1 MINKKAKGGKGNMT
15 YSDFLKASEEQ
26 IRVMLFDCLSAAP
39 EIRRKQLIEA
49 VIAKIDFTAEQLTNT
64 APGSEL
70 VTAKSRIGM
79 ILSSAMKSK
88 YILEDELGYMS
99 LNSAEI
105 NFVSKYQCRDYIVS
119 LLEGGKSFT
128 KQELFRMAEE
138 HFCGCEPGAE
148 EKNLQLRSVLGQV
161 IARLEEEG
169 HICRCSDK
177 MSLISDRR
185 YPSTE
190 LGCYLREAALGGS
203 VEKYFLKAI
212 HTMGGEWFELYAVE
226 LMEKYF
232 RKCGKSIISASV
244 SGGSNDG
251 GIDGIINTQD
261 WLGYRELILMQM
273 KNRNAIVTP
282 KDVREF
288 YGAVCAEQGSRG
300 LYVTISSF
308 HSEAQ
313 KLIDKV
319 DNLIGIDGHRIFL
332 IAKKCRYGLKFTGG
346 KLCIDEDFFLNSLGG

>member
-1 MINKKAKGGKGNMT
+1 MT
-15 YSDFLKASEEQ
+15 YTEFLKAGDEQ
-26 IRVMLFDCLSAAP
+26 IRRMLFDSLSSAP

-49 VIAKIDFTAEQLTNT
+49 VVAKIGLTSQQLQNT

-70 VTAKSRIGM
+70 VSAKSRIGRV
-79 ILSSAMKSK
+79 LSEAMKSR
-88 YILEDELGYMS
+88 YILEDELSYLS
-99 LNSAEI
+99 LNNAEI
-105 NFVSKYQCRDYIVS
+105 KYVSKYRCRDFIVS
-119 LLEGGKSFT
+119 LLEGGKSYT
-128 KQELFRMAEE
+128 KQELFRLAEE
-138 HFCGCEPGAE
+138 HFCDCQLSGE
-148 EKNLQLRSVLGQV
+148 EKDLQLRSVLGQV
-161 IARLEEEG
+161 LARLEEEG

-177 MSLISDRR
+177 VSLLTDRR

-190 LGCYLREAALGGS
+190 LGCYLREAAMGGG
-203 VEKYFLKAI
+203 VEKYFLKSI
-212 HTMGGEWFELYAVE
+212 HSMGGEWFELYAVE
-226 LMEKYF
+226 LLEAYF
-232 RKCGKSIISASV
+232 KKCGKTIISASV

-251 GIDGIINTQD
+251 GIDGIINTKD

-308 HSEAQ
+308 HPEAQ

-332 IAKKCRYGLKFTGG
+332 IAKKCRYGLKFEKGQL
-346 KLCIDEDFFLNSLGG
+346 KIDEELFLRPIGSEV

>member
-1 MINKKAKGGKGNMT
+1 MT
-15 YSDFLKASEEQ
+15 YNDFLKAGDEQ
-26 IRVMLFDCLSAAP
+26 IRIMLFDSLSAAP

-49 VIAKIDFTAEQLTNT
+49 VIKKIDFNTSQLADNS
-64 APGSEL
+64 PGSEL
-70 VTAKSRIGM
+70 VSAKSRIGM
-79 ILSSAMKSK
+79 ILSAAMNSR
-88 YILEDELGYMS
+88 YIIEDELGYMS
-99 LNSAEI
+99 LNSSEI
-105 NFVSKYQCRDYIVS
+105 KYISKFQCRDFIVAA
-119 LLEGGKSFT
+119 LEGGKSYT

-138 HFCGCEPGAE
+138 HFCDCELSSE
-148 EKNLQLRSVLGQV
+148 EKDLQLRSVLGQV
-161 IARLEEEG
+161 IARLEDEG

-177 MSLISDRR
+177 ISLAHDLR

-190 LGCYLREAALGGS
+190 LGCYLREAAMGGS
-203 VEKYFLKAI
+203 VEKYFLKAV

-226 LMEKYF
+226 LLEMYF
-232 RKCGKSIISASV
+232 KKCGKSIISASV

-251 GIDGIINTQD
+251 GIDGVINTKD

-308 HSEAQ
+308 HPEAQ

-332 IAKKCRYGLKFTGG
+332 IAKKCRYGLKFESG
-346 KLCIDEDFFLNSLGG
+346 KLKIDEELFLKPIATEE

>member
-1 MINKKAKGGKGNMT
+1 MT
-15 YSDFLKASEEQ
+15 YKDFLKASDEQ
-26 IRVMLFDCLSAAP
+26 LRRMLFDSLSSAP

-49 VIAKIDFTAEQLTNT
+49 VISRIDFSPDQLRNT
-64 APGSEL
+64 SPGSEL
-70 VTAKSRIGM
+70 VSAKSRIGM
-79 ILSSAMKSK
+79 VLSSAIKSR
-88 YILEDELGYMS
+88 YIIEDALGYMN
-99 LNSAEI
+99 LNAAEI
-105 NFVSKYQCRDYIVS
+105 NYISKDQCRDYVIS
-119 LLEGGKSFT
+119 ALEGSKSYT

-138 HFCGCEPGAE
+138 HFCACELSAE
-148 EKNLQLRSVLGQV
+148 EKDLQLRSVLGQV
-161 IARLEEEG
+161 IARLEEEA
-169 HICRCSDK
+169 HICRCGDK
-177 MSLISDRR
+177 YSLTHDKT

-203 VEKYFLKAI
+203 VEKNFLKAV

-232 RKCGKSIISASV
+232 KKCGKTIISASV

-251 GIDGIINTQD
+251 GIDGIINTKD

-308 HSEAQ
+308 HPEAQ

-332 IAKKCRYGLKFTGG
+332 IAKKCRYGLLVKGG
-346 KLCIDEDFFLNSLGG
+346 KVSIDEELFLKPIAVEG

>member
-1 MINKKAKGGKGNMT
+1 MT
-15 YSDFLKASEEQ
+15 YTDFLKASDEQ
-26 IRVMLFDCLSAAP
+26 IRLMLFDALSAAP

-49 VIAKIDFTAEQLTNT
+49 VIGKITFTAEQMKNT

-70 VTAKSRIGM
+70 VSAKSRIGM
-79 ILSSAMKSK
+79 ILSSAMKSR
-88 YILEDELGYMS
+88 YIIEDELGYMS

-105 NFVSKYQCRDYIVS
+105 NYISKYQCRDFVVKA
-119 LLEGGKSFT
+119 LEGGSFT
-128 KQELFRMAEE
+128 KQELFRRAEE
-138 HFCGCEPGAE
+138 HFCNCELSPE
-148 EKNLQLRSVLGQV
+148 EKDLQLRSVLGQV
-161 IARLEEEG
+161 IARLEEEA
-169 HICRCSDK
+169 HICRCGDK
-177 MSLISDRR
+177 YALAHDMR

-190 LGCYLREAALGGS
+190 LGCYLREAALGGG
-203 VEKYFLKAI
+203 VEKYFLKAV

-226 LMEKYF
+226 LLEKYF
-232 RKCGKSIISASV
+232 KKCGKTIISASV

-251 GIDGIINTQD
+251 GIDGIINTRD

-273 KNRNAIVTP
+273 KNRNSIVTP

-308 HSEAQ
+308 HPEAQ

-332 IAKKCRYGLKFTGG
+332 IAKKCRYGLVFKNG
-346 KLCIDEDFFLNSLGG
+346 KLCIDEEFFLKPIATVG

>member
-1 MINKKAKGGKGNMT
+1 MT

-26 IRVMLFDCLSAAP
+26 IRLMLFDCLSAAP

-49 VIAKIDFTAEQLTNT
+49 VITKIAFTPEQLANT

-70 VTAKSRIGM
+70 VSAKSRIGM
-79 ILSSAMKSK
+79 ILSAAMKSR

-105 NFVSKYQCRDYIVS
+105 NYVSKFQCRDFIVS
-119 LLEGGKSFT
+119 ALEGGKSYT

-138 HFCGCEPGAE
+138 HFCDSGLSPE
-148 EKNLQLRSVLGQV
+148 EKDLQLRSVLGQV

-177 MSLISDRR
+177 ISLITDRR

-232 RKCGKSIISASV
+232 KKCGKSIISASV

-300 LYVTISSF
+300 LYVTVSSF
-308 HSEAQ
+308 HPEAQ

-332 IAKKCRYGLKFTGG
+332 IAKKCRYGLKFVSG
-346 KLCIDEDFFLNSLGG
+346 KLCIDEALFLDPIGNEGAV

>member
-1 MINKKAKGGKGNMT
+1 MT
-15 YSDFLKASEEQ
+15 YNDFLKASDEQ
-26 IRVMLFDCLSAAP
+26 IRLILFDCLSAAP

-49 VIAKIDFTAEQLTNT
+49 VIAKISFTAAQLENT

-70 VTAKSRIGM
+70 VSAKSRIGM
-79 ILSSAMKSK
+79 ILSSAMKSR
-88 YILEDELGYMS
+88 YILEDELGYLS
-99 LNSAEI
+99 LNTAEI
-105 NFVSKYQCRDYIVS
+105 NYISKYQCRDYVVS
-119 LLEGGKSFT
+119 VLEGGKAYT

-138 HFCGCEPGAE
+138 HFCNCELSPE
-148 EKNLQLRSVLGQV
+148 EKDLQLRSVLGQV
-161 IARLEEEG
+161 IARLEEEA
-169 HICRCSDK
+169 HICRCGDK
-177 MSLISDRR
+177 YSLAHDLR

-203 VEKYFLKAI
+203 VEKCFLKSV

-232 RKCGKSIISASV
+232 KKCGKTIISASV

-251 GIDGIINTQD
+251 GIDGIINTRD

-273 KNRNAIVTP
+273 KNRNSIVTP

-308 HSEAQ
+308 HPEAQ

-332 IAKKCRYGLKFTGG
+332 IAKKCRYGLVFKSG
-346 KLCIDEDFFLNSLGG
+346 KVSIDEELFLNPIATEG

>member
-1 MINKKAKGGKGNMT
+1 MT
-15 YSDFLKASEEQ
+15 YNDFLKAGDEQ
-26 IRVMLFDCLSAAP
+26 IRHIIFDCLAAAP
-39 EIRRKQLIEA
+39 EVRRKQLIEA
-49 VIAKIDFTAEQLTNT
+49 VIARIDFKPAQLKNT

-70 VTAKSRIGM
+70 VAAKSRIGM
-79 ILSSAMKSK
+79 ILSSAMKSH
-88 YILEDELGYMS
+88 YILEDELGYMN

-105 NFVSKYQCRDYIVS
+105 NYISKYQCRDFVVS
-119 LLEGGKSFT
+119 ALEGGKSYT
-128 KQELFRMAEE
+128 KQELFRLAEK
-138 HFCGCEPGAE
+138 HFCNCELSTE
-148 EKNLQLRSVLGQV
+148 EKDLQLRSVLGQV
-161 IARLEEEG
+161 IARLEEEA
-169 HICRCSDK
+169 HISRFGDK
-177 MSLISDRR
+177 YALTHDKR

-190 LGCYLREAALGGS
+190 LGSYLREAALGGS
-203 VEKYFLKAI
+203 VEKLFIKSI

-226 LMEKYF
+226 LLEKYF
-232 RKCGKSIISASV
+232 KKCGKTIISASV

-251 GIDGIINTQD
+251 GIDGIINTKD

-288 YGAVCAEQGSRG
+288 YGAVCAERGSRG

-308 HSEAQ
+308 HPEAQ

-332 IAKKCRYGLKFTGG
+332 IAKKCRYGLIVKGS
-346 KLCIDEDFFLNSLGG
+346 KVSIDEELFLNPIATEE